1 MSWKFWWWELSI
13 YISRVSRVSSRVKE
27 IERCNWES
35 ECSDNILKHDITQT
49 NKLAMVVAI
58 WSAKEVGLNKGKRG
72 EKKELWWKGIIE
84 RDITNLRRDINRLKR
99 ERWSETG
106 GKGKRKIKGVNAK
119 SKEKKN
125 WKNMVTEELK
135 QRLVAKKTKVKRY
148 EQRIW

>member
-1 MSWKFWWWELSI
+1 MRDVTKKVNAVI
-13 YISRVSRVSSRVKE
+13 
-27 IERCNWES
+27 
-35 ECSDNILKHDITQT
+35 ILKHDITQT

-58 WSAKEVGLNKGKRG
+58 WSAKEVGVNKGKRG

-106 GKGKRKIKGVNAK
+106 GKGKRKIKWVNAK

-125 WKNMVTEELK
+125 WKKYGYWRIKAEVGCKEDES
-135 QRLVAKKTKVKRY
+135 KKIWTKDL
-148 EQRIW
+148 II

>member
-1 MSWKFWWWELSI
+1 MRDVTKKVNAVI
-13 YISRVSRVSSRVKE
+13 
-27 IERCNWES
+27 
-35 ECSDNILKHDITQT
+35 ILKHDITQT

-58 WSAKEVGLNKGKRG
+58 WSAKEVGVNKGKRG

-106 GKGKRKIKGVNAK
+106 GKGKRKIKWVNAK